1 MSECMT
7 QEDAE
12 KMSNQQAVNILKPL
26 RDMMRDQHG
35 CPISD
40 AYFALDKAIKV
51 LTADVVEIGKPY
63 FYETACKAEWIDDV
77 RENVRG
83 EWTYFVDKEHEAY
96 WAECSICHKQSIM
109 GGNFCPNCGAD
120 MRSSTRY

>member
-40 AYFALDKAIKV
+40 AYFALDKAINA
-51 LTADVVEIGKPY
+51 LTAQPEQTQMIKEIRKWINSGNRGSADY
-63 FYETACKAEWIDDV
+63 FIVDQIEEIINKYE
-77 RENVRG
+77 
-83 EWTYFVDKEHEAY
+83 
-96 WAECSICHKQSIM
+96 
-109 GGNFCPNCGAD
+109 
-120 MRSSTRY
+120 

>member
-1 MSECMT
+1 MNECMT

-12 KMSNQQAVNILKPL
+12 KMSNQQATNILKPL

-51 LTADVVEIGKPY
+51 LTAEERKKG
-63 FYETACKAEWIDDV
+63 EWIDFSMSIKGIPTEACGECGEWSLGMGKKYCPCCGS
-77 RENVRG
+77 RNMRG
-83 EWTYFVDKEHEAY
+83 EED
-96 WAECSICHKQSIM
+96 
-109 GGNFCPNCGAD
+109 G
-120 MRSSTRY
+120 